1 MANGSLCPIRSKK
14 NEGRPAGAA
23 ACSAFLRVY
32 DRTIRPGGED
42 GDVEPQCSICTV
54 LALSVEYGDHTIA
67 LGKQR
72 LPVGD
77 DPLALGR
84 QGILLAEHPTR
95 QESIEQ
101 APVKIMHTSKTGF
114 TRISSAK

>member
-54 LALSVEYGDHTIA
+54 LALSVEYGDDTI
-67 LGKQR
+67 
-72 LPVGD
+72 
-77 DPLALGR
+77 ALGR